1 MYSRFSNLKLSYKL
15 TVVVILTIVL
25 TIALYG
31 TYFDMHLK
39 KSFYEN
45 TKKRMQYATE
55 KIYFDLVQLQGEL
68 YKNTNYFQED
78 ESFLA
83 SLSFINTYSD
93 KNNYNAPLID
103 EEKKILLNHLL
114 HTSKLSVIDT
124 IILYGKNMELLTYI
138 QRGKNGI
145 YTLNA
150 LSYTSDAK
158 PLHLFADE
166 TQNRYDSLPYKEN
179 PQIPLQHKQFY
190 PTSKDALLLFESQKE
205 DLILTL
211 HHDLYDD
218 TLGEKIGHIEIS
230 HRLNALY
237 FEELSRDLDLGIALS
252 ADPEYQ
258 NYSLGR
264 FGASTLNDVT
274 LKEKNGAYVAAL
286 CIQTNTLE
294 NNDSLHFITFTL
306 DKYNVDLS
314 LQENR
319 FELIL
324 FLLLLL
330 LIIPTILVSLFK
342 RWLAQ
347 PLDRVMAQID
357 KIELGDYSNSK
368 ILQTDDELGMIS
380 RNINDLAQN
389 LKKREKQLNTSRKKL
404 EHLSSH
410 DPLTHLPNRPLFI
423 SRVEEAIKRAQRH
436 HKKAAVIF
444 IDLDNFK
451 QVNDSLGHNIGD
463 ELLISIAKRLSRQL
477 RDTDTVARIGGDE
490 FNLLI
495 EDIQNYEDVETICMK
510 LMDDF
515 NEPFGCSE
523 HQIHTTI
530 SMGIAL
536 YPDDGEDSTTLI
548 KNADLAMYQAKESG
562 RNQFHFYSQ
571 ELSSFIE
578 KRLEMISALKSA
590 IASGDEFLLLYQPK
604 INSKSENICAIEA
617 LVRWNSPSL
626 GFVMPGDFIS
636 LAEDTHLIIEIGKWI
651 LKQAC
656 QDFIKLQKNA
666 PHLESISINVSSVQL
681 NYSDMVQTLQETIQE
696 IGIDPRHIELEI
708 TESYIATNEVHAIE
722 TLQKFRA
729 MGVKL
734 AIDDFGTGYSSMSY
748 LQKLPVTRLKIDK
761 SFIDNIP
768 GSHESIAI
776 AKAIIVLAKTFDLFL
791 TAEGVET
798 KEQVIFLQEQ
808 ECDEIQGYFYSKPL
822 AFDALCA
829 FIKESTE

>member
-25 TIALYG
+25 SIALYG
-31 TYFDMHLK
+31 TYFDHYLK

-55 KIYFDLVQLQGEL
+55 KIYFDLIELQGEL
-68 YKNTNYFQED
+68 YKNINYLQED

-83 SLSFINTYSD
+83 SINFINSYGD
-93 KNNYNAPLID
+93 KNNYNTSLID
-103 EEKKILLNHLL
+103 EEKKVLLNHLL
-114 HTSKLSVIDT
+114 NTAKLSVLDA
-124 IILYGKNMELLTYI
+124 IILYDKDMQLLAYI
-138 QRGKNGI
+138 QRELDGT
-145 YTLNA
+145 YTLHA
-150 LSYTSDAK
+150 ISYDADAK
-158 PLHLFADE
+158 PLRLFASE
-166 TQNRYDSLPYKEN
+166 TNNKYESLPYQEDSN
-179 PQIPLQHKQFY
+179 IPFQHNQFY
-190 PTSKDALLLFESQKE
+190 STSQDAVLLFDTQQG
-205 DLILTL
+205 DLRLTL
-211 HHDLYDD
+211 HHDIYDEA
-218 TLGEKIGHIEIS
+218 LGKKIAHVEIM

-237 FEELSRDLDLGIALS
+237 FEELSRDLDMKIALS
-252 ADPEYQ
+252 ADKSFQ
-258 NYSLGR
+258 NYSLGV
-264 FGASTLNDVT
+264 FGSSTLRDIKLNEED
-274 LKEKNGAYVAAL
+274 EAYVAAL
-286 CIQTNTLE
+286 AIHTSAQQDS
-294 NNDSLHFITFTL
+294 DSLRYITFTL
-306 DKYNVDLS
+306 DKYNLDLS
-314 LQENR
+314 LRENR

-330 LIIPTILVSLFK
+330 LIIPGVLVSVFK

-347 PLDRVMAQID
+347 PLDQVMTQID

-368 ILQTDDELGMIS
+368 PLQTDDELGMIS

-389 LKKREKQLNTSRKKL
+389 LKQREKQLNTSRKKL

-410 DPLTHLPNRPLFI
+410 DTLTHLPNRRLFI
-423 SRVEEAIKRAQRH
+423 SRVDEAIKRAQRH
-436 HKKAAVIF
+436 NKKAAVIF

-451 QVNDSLGHNIGD
+451 QVNDSLGHDIGD
-463 ELLISIAKRLSRQL
+463 ELLISIAKRLSHQL

-495 EDIQNYEDVETICMK
+495 EDIQNYEDVEAICMK
-510 LMDDF
+510 LMDEF
-515 NEPFGCSE
+515 HTPFECND

-536 YPDDGEDSTTLI
+536 FPEDGKDSTTLI
-548 KNADLAMYQAKESG
+548 KNADLAMYQAKDSG
-562 RNQFHFYSQ
+562 RNQFRFYSQ

-590 IASGDEFLLLYQPK
+590 IASGDEFSLQYQPK
-604 INSKSENICAIEA
+604 INSKTERICAIEA
-617 LVRWNSPSL
+617 LVRWNSRSL

-656 QDFIKLQKNA
+656 QDFIKLQKHS
-666 PHLESISINVSSVQL
+666 PLLETISINVSSVQL
-681 NYSDMVQTLQETIQE
+681 NYSDMVQTLQNTIQE
-696 IGIDPRHIELEI
+696 TQIDPHHIELEI
-708 TESYIATNEVHAIE
+708 TESYIATNEIHAIE
-722 TLQKFRA
+722 TLEKFRA

-761 SFIDNIP
+761 SFIDNLP
-768 GSHESIAI
+768 DSHESVAI
-776 AKAIIVLAKTFDLFL
+776 AKAIIILAKTFDLFI

-808 ECDEIQGYFYSKPL
+808 ECDEIQGYYYSKPL
-822 AFDALCA
+822 VFEDLCA
-829 FIKESTE
+829 FIKETTE